1 MTLPM
6 AVLLTSPRA
15 SARTSRVHSPLTEN
29 GEQDA
34 FAVADLLREDT
45 GPGTGL
51 ARAAA
56 PLVGEAFGLGGLPG
70 GEPPCEFVQFVF
82 GESGQYRVG

>member
-6 AVLLTSPRA
+6 ADLLTSPRA
-15 SARTSRVHSPLTEN
+15 SARTSRVHSPLLVEE

-34 FAVADLLREDT
+34 LAVADLLVEDAAA
-45 GPGTGL
+45 GAGL

-56 PLVGEAFGLGGLPG
+56 PLVGEAFGLGGLPRD
-70 GEPPCEFVQFVF
+70 EPPGEFVQL
-82 GESGQYRVG
+82 GPG